1 MRLPAGFQ
9 TAGIKAGLKPSGK
22 LDLGVI
28 HSRYPLYWALMS
40 TENTFRAPCVS
51 RNRARFISE
60 QPVNGVVVNSG
71 NANCA
76 TGEQGTWDNEDFAG
90 LAANALSLDRVQNI
104 LTASTGVIGRRLPV
118 DKLRVALP
126 QLATQMSENS
136 DAFAE
141 AILTTDTVVKQVGV
155 TLEGG
160 GRIVGVAKGSGMIHP
175 NMATMLAFVM
185 TDANLTQQELR
196 TLWAQV
202 VGDTFNQ
209 VTVDGDTST
218 NDMALVFSTH
228 QARVDA
234 NEFRLALGGVCE
246 RLAKKIARDGE
257 GATKLLTVQVR
268 GARDTQEA
276 RAAARA
282 VAKSSLVKAAVH
294 GNDPNWGRILNALGS
309 CGAVVDAAQLLIS
322 LQGTDVYLGA
332 PKEFDTGELSAAMK
346 AEEVVITVDLGAGG
360 GSAQAWGCD
369 LSSDYV
375 RINAEYTT

>member
-1 MRLPAGFQ
+1 MRLPKGFQ
-9 TAGIKAGLKPSGK
+9 AAGIKAGLKPSGK

-28 HSRYPLYWALMS
+28 YSRYPLYWALLS

-51 RNRARFISE
+51 RNRARFTSE

-90 LAANALSLDRVQNI
+90 LAANALSLERVQDI

-118 DKLRVALP
+118 DKLRVAVP

-141 AILTTDTVVKQVGV
+141 AILTTDTVVKQVAV

-175 NMATMLAFVM
+175 NMATMLVFVM
-185 TDANLTQQELR
+185 TDADIAQQDLR
-196 TLWAQV
+196 KLWSQV
-202 VGDTFNQ
+202 VNDTFNQ
-209 VTVDGDTST
+209 ITVDGDTST
-218 NDMALVFSTH
+218 NDMALAFSSH

-234 NEFRLALGGVCE
+234 NEFRLALSGVCE

-268 GARDTQEA
+268 GARDAKEA
-276 RAAARA
+276 RTAARA
-282 VAKSSLVKAAVH
+282 IAKSSLVKAAVH

-309 CGAVVDAAQLLIS
+309 CGAVVDAANLLIS

-332 PKEFDTGELSAAMK
+332 PKPFDAAELSNAMK
-346 AEEVVITVDLGAGG
+346 AEEVVVVVDLGAGNS
-360 GSAQAWGCD
+360 SAHAWGCD